1 MLGAGGVPGV
11 KLALN
16 HRKADLDINLL
27 EVDPLLLVRVIRLSR
42 HDGRILGRDVDRSKL
57 VLMESQAL
65 KNGGKERSGER
76 DL

>member
-16 HRKADLDINLL
+16 HQKPDLDINLL

-42 HDGRILGRDVDRSKL
+42 HDGRILGCDVDRSKL